1 MLRHALGGLG
11 VLAAGVLLAVSA
23 AMNWRFGFSLGK
35 TELDGQIYGAASA
48 AADCFKALVPFFF
61 FAAIKNR
68 IWSQAAAA
76 AVVWVVVTAYSL
88 TSALGHAAL
97 NRFDTTGQ
105 RAVDA
110 QVYKDLRADL
120 KRAQDQLSWIPQHRP
135 AATVQSAIEGLKTQT
150 HWKTSKGCAEQTRW
164 TREFCQQYFTLTAEL
179 AAGQQAAQLE
189 ARIADISAKLALSKG
204 GQIMAE
210 ADPQAVVLAR
220 LANLALP
227 NVKVEDIQT
236 ALTIFVA
243 LLLEIGSGFGMY
255 VAFSQWRLY
264 DRAAPAI
271 PETRSVPAVSAEP
284 IPAPVAIPAA
294 AAVAQAPPMPAL
306 AAPAVKR
313 VTANDNKMPAKGIA
327 PETDVER
334 FYKERIETADG
345 STVTATELYE
355 DYCAWCEQL
364 NKEPLALPTFGREF
378 GELGVQKQRIG
389 GRTRYIGI
397 ALKAAT
403 DREEDKKLTVPI
415 SHAA

>member
-1 MLRHALGGLG
+1 
-11 VLAAGVLLAVSA
+11 
-23 AMNWRFGFSLGK
+23 FGFSLGK
-35 TELDGQIYGAASA
+35 TEFDGQIYGAASA
-48 AADCFKALVPFFF
+48 AADCFKALVPFFL

-135 AATVQSAIEGLKTQT
+135 AASVQSAIDGLKGQPL
-150 HWKTSKGCAEQTRW
+150 WKSSKGCADQNRW
-164 TREFCQQYFTLTAEL
+164 SREFCQQYFTLTAEL
-179 AAGQQAAQLE
+179 AAGQQAVQLE
-189 ARIADISAKLALSKG
+189 ARIAEISTKLAAVKG
-204 GQIMAE
+204 GQTMAE

-220 LANLALP
+220 LAGLALP

-264 DRAAPAI
+264 DRQ
-271 PETRSVPAVSAEP
+271 VPAVTETRTTSMPVSTAHVEP
-284 IPAPVAIPAA
+284 IPAPIAVPAA
-294 AAVAQAPPMPAL
+294 TAVAAQAPPVPAL

-313 VTANDNKMPAKGIA
+313 VTANDNKVPVKGIA

-334 FYKERIETADG
+334 FYKERIETTDG

-397 ALKAAT
+397 ALKAAV
-403 DREEDKKLTVPI
+403 DREEDKKLTASI